1 MKGLRLT
8 RIVEEVKFEGIWGQL
23 EAKNCFQRQSFT
35 KYLRLTL
42 VFMQNS
48 GLREKFNSYFS
59 RVFC

>member
-42 VFMQNS
+42 VFN
-48 GLREKFNSYFS
+48 
-59 RVFC
+59 